1 MELWTAFTIG
11 FIGSFHCIGMCGPIA
26 LALPVKSKST
36 WAFVANRLT
45 YNLGRISTY
54 SIIGLLFGLL
64 GLGFALAG
72 IQKGVSVGMG
82 ILVILVVLLPA
93 AITHLINPSG
103 TLSKGVSWLKQKMQL
118 QFRKRGYL
126 STYTI
131 GLLNGL
137 LPCGLV
143 YLAAAAAVLNNTPL
157 EGAAYMAAFGA
168 GTLPA
173 MLFVIF
179 AGNLLSINF
188 RNGIRKAMPVV
199 SVMIGI
205 LLIVR
210 GLELGIPYMSPVLAF
225 VEKGMTMCGI
235 K

>member
-1 MELWTAFTIG
+1 MELWTAFTLG
-11 FIGSFHCIGMCGPIA
+11 FIGSFHCLGMCGPIA

-64 GLGFALAG
+64 GLGLALSG
-72 IQKGVSVGMG
+72 IQKGVSVGLG
-82 ILVILVVLLPA
+82 ILVILVVLLPKA
-93 AITHLINPSG
+93 FTQWGNPTG
-103 TLSKGVSWLKQKMQL
+103 LLNRGVNWLKQKMQL

-143 YLAAAAAVLNNTPL
+143 YLAAAAAVLNNTPW
-157 EGAAYMAAFGA
+157 EGAIYMAAFGA

-179 AGNLLSINF
+179 AGN
-188 RNGIRKAMPVV
+188 
-199 SVMIGI
+199 MISLNLPEYDQQSDAGNKCYDRHI
-205 LLIVR
+205 TYR
-210 GLELGIPYMSPVLAF
+210 PWP
-225 VEKGMTMCGI
+225 
-235 K
+235 

>member
-1 MELWTAFTIG
+1 MELWTAFSLG
-11 FIGSFHCIGMCGPIA
+11 FIGSFHCVGMCGPIA
-26 LALPVKSKST
+26 MALPVTSKSS
-36 WAFVANRLT
+36 WVFVANRLT

-54 SIIGLLFGLL
+54 SLIGLLFGLL

-72 IQKGVSVGMG
+72 IQKSVSVGLG
-82 ILVILVVLLPA
+82 ILVILAALLPA
-93 AITHLINPSG
+93 ASTYWFNPSG
-103 TLSKGVSWLKQKMQL
+103 KLSMGVRWLKQKMQL

-126 STYTI
+126 STFTI

-143 YLAAAAAVLNNTPL
+143 YLAAAAAVLNNTPW
-157 EGAAYMAAFGA
+157 EGAVYMAAFGA

-173 MLFVIF
+173 MLIVIF
-179 AGNLLSINF
+179 AGNFLGLNF
-188 RNGIRKAMPVV
+188 RNSIRKAMPVV

>member
-1 MELWTAFTIG
+1 MELWTAFTLG
-11 FIGSFHCIGMCGPIA
+11 FIGSFHCVGMCGPIA

-36 WAFVANRLT
+36 WVFVANRLT

-54 SIIGLLFGLL
+54 SIIGFLFGLL
-64 GLGFALAG
+64 GLGLALAG
-72 IQKGVSVGMG
+72 IQKGVSVALG
-82 ILVILVVLLPA
+82 IIVILVVLLPKA
-93 AITHLINPSG
+93 FTQWGNPSG
-103 TLSKGVSWLKQKMQL
+103 TLNRGVNLLKYKMQL
-118 QFRKRGYL
+118 QFRRRGYL

-143 YLAAAAAVLNNTPL
+143 YLAAAAAVLNNTPW
-157 EGAAYMAAFGA
+157 EGAIYMAAFGA

-179 AGNLLSINF
+179 AGNMISVNF

-199 SVMIGI
+199 SVLIGI
-205 LLIVR
+205 VLIVR

>member
-1 MELWTAFTIG
+1 MELWTAFTLG
-11 FIGSFHCIGMCGPIA
+11 FIGSFHCVGMCGPIA
-26 LALPVKSKST
+26 LALPVKSRNT

-45 YNLGRISTY
+45 YNIGRISTY
-54 SIIGLLFGLL
+54 SLIGLLFGLL

-72 IQKGVSVGMG
+72 IQKGVSVGLG
-82 ILVILVVLLPA
+82 VIVILAVLLPT
-93 AITHLINPSG
+93 AITHLVNPTG
-103 TLSKGVSWLKQKMQL
+103 KLNKAVNWLKQKMQM

-143 YLAAAAAVLNNTPL
+143 YLAAAAAVLNNTPW
-157 EGAAYMAAFGA
+157 EGAVYMAAFGV

-173 MLFVIF
+173 MLFIIF
-179 AGNLLSINF
+179 AGNLLGMNF

-199 SVMIGI
+199 SVVIGI